1 MRGETQKNPHFET
14 KRGTTILNI
23 FLTKSQELFFK
34 KCDKHINYGMIS
46 VEIEERNY
54 ANTVKAT

>member
-1 MRGETQKNPHFET
+1 MRGEAQKEILILKQ

-34 KCDKHINYGMIS
+34 KCDKHINLWYDIS
-46 VEIEERNY
+46 
-54 ANTVKAT
+54 